1 MFSIF
6 MDSNADISFELFI
19 ELFILIAGI
28 PILLVTNSAN
38 FVKFILLDDNSF
50 TFVGCW
56 YNLYI
61 CFVFEQ
67 FKIVLPT

>member
-19 ELFILIAGI
+19 LIAGI
-28 PILLVTNSAN
+28 PIILVTNSAN
-38 FVKFILLDDNSF
+38 FVKFILLNDNSF
-50 TFVGCW
+50 TFVGCS

-67 FKIVLPT
+67 FKIVLTT